1 MPPTLSSALQQ
12 VRQAP
17 RLVEVLGDSVRA
29 AAAVDGPGAVPLLQ
43 AAITGP
49 DQLTAVAAVHAL
61 GAVDD
66 DAAGAILTALLT
78 DPRGFLREH
87 ASWAL
92 MAQPP
97 RGDAMDPLVAAVA
110 AGGFPG
116 MLAQRTLAHWGAP
129 TGPQDVAILAALLVA
144 LAGEQDPPARAR
156 LVETLGLLGGV
167 PAGRAVSEIALDTA
181 EALPVRIAAT
191 AALGDRRGDLTAARA
206 VGELLAA
213 DGELGAVARLA
224 AFDLGL
230 VSAGAAAVPGLGASG
245 GPAPLDRVAAGPG
258 RGLTVAQLFLHADL
272 DRQLSRAGA
281 GDNGGIAT
289 LLVRLGDALAAEP
302 GINRALTLSR
312 GTATAAFD
320 ALRPATGHQLAAV
333 PLLSPAVGAAAAW
346 PAWVAARR
354 GIRRLLR
361 AHRVDLLHLRMADVG
376 SLAAAEAA
384 AELGIPVVFTLAPD
398 PHGAIDALDRS
409 GALGRADFG
418 RMDESEHFWFRSRL
432 VRRLTADAAHVVLF
446 PRPHV
451 RDDLRR
457 LVGIDVGAEPDRYT
471 VVPEGIDLAV
481 SEAAEAAAS
490 PAGPATP
497 VAPEPA
503 GSTASAGSVGSAG
516 LAALV
521 AALPAHRQG
530 LPLVLSVG
538 RLHRVKGMA
547 TLVRAWADDPALW
560 QRSNLVIVGGD
571 LDDPSPDE
579 REQLDRIAAVVAGS
593 PAADGLVLTGHRPND
608 EVARWLAQARAGRHP
623 AIGPGGVYVCA
634 SLKEE
639 FGLALLEALAAGLV
653 VVGPD
658 AGGPPTYIEH
668 GHTGLLVD
676 TSRPELLARATAAA
690 LDLAA
695 GPGQAARVRR
705 ARERIRTGFT
715 VGAMA
720 AALRDIYTAVT
731 KEGDK
736 P

>member
-1 MPPTLSSALQQ
+1 MPPTLSSALRQ

-17 RLVEVLGDSVRA
+17 RLVEVLGDGVRA
-29 AAAVDGPGAVPLLQ
+29 AAAVGGPGTIGLLRE
-43 AAITGP
+43 AIAGP
-49 DQLTAVAAVHAL
+49 DELTAVAAVHAL

-66 DAAGAILTALLT
+66 DAAGAVLSQLLRH
-78 DPRGFLREH
+78 PRGFLREH

-92 MAQPP
+92 MTQSP
-97 RGDAMDPLVAAVA
+97 RTDAMDPLVAAVA
-110 AGGFPG
+110 AGGFAG
-116 MLAQRTLAHWGAP
+116 MLAQRTLARWDA
-129 TGPQDVAILAALLVA
+129 TGGLREVAVLAALLVA
-144 LAGEQDPPARAR
+144 LAGERDTPARTR
-156 LVETLGLLGGV
+156 LVETLGLLGGEH
-167 PAGRAVSEIALDTA
+167 AGRAVAEIALDLT
-181 EALPVRIAAT
+181 EPLPVRIAAT
-191 AALGDRRGDLTAARA
+191 AALSDRPGDLAAART

-213 DGELGAVARLA
+213 GGELGAVARLA

-230 VSAGAAAVPGLGASG
+230 VSAGAGCVPE
-245 GPAPLDRVAAGPG
+245 D
-258 RGLTVAQLFLHADL
+258 GLTVAQLFLHADL
-272 DRQLSRAGA
+272 DRELSRAGA

-302 GINRALTLSR
+302 GIARALTLSR

-320 ALRPATGHQLAAV
+320 ALRPGPGHQLAAV

-346 PAWVAARR
+346 PTWVAARR

-384 AELGIPVVFTLAPD
+384 TELGIPVVFTLAPD

-409 GALGRADFG
+409 GALDRAGFG
-418 RMDESEHFWFRSRL
+418 AMDEREHFWFRSRL

-446 PRPHV
+446 PRPRV

-471 VVPEGIDLAV
+471 VVPEGIDLTV
-481 SEAAEAAAS
+481 IEAAETAA
-490 PAGPATP
+490 
-497 VAPEPA
+497 EPA
-503 GSTASAGSVGSAG
+503 E

-521 AALPAHRQG
+521 AALPPHRQG

-547 TLVRAWADDPALW
+547 TLVRAWADHPHLW
-560 QRSNLVIVGGD
+560 QRSNLVLVGGD
-571 LDDPSPDE
+571 LSDPSPDE
-579 REQLDRIAAVVAGS
+579 REQLDQIAAIVAGS
-593 PAADGLVLTGHRPND
+593 PAADGLLLPGHRPND
-608 EVARWLAQARAGRHP
+608 EVARWLALARAGGSP

-658 AGGPPTYIEH
+658 AGGPPTYIEN

-676 TSRPELLARATAAA
+676 TSNPAALAAA
-690 LDLAA
+690 VTAGLDLAA
-695 GPGQAARVRR
+695 APHQAARVDR
-705 ARERIRTGFT
+705 ARERIRSGFT
-715 VGAMA
+715 VSAMA
-720 AALRDIYTAVT
+720 AALRTIYTAVT
-731 KEGDK
+731 KEVD

>member
-1 MPPTLSSALQQ
+1 MALTLASALQQ

-17 RLVEVLGDSVRA
+17 RLVEALGDEVRA
-29 AAAVDGPGAVPLLQ
+29 AAAVGGPATVPVLEQAIAGA
-43 AAITGP
+43 
-49 DQLTAVAAVHAL
+49 DELTAVAAVHAL
-61 GAVDD
+61 GAVEGE
-66 DAAGAILTALLT
+66 AAGAALSRLLSH
-78 DPRGFLREH
+78 PRGFLREH

-97 RGDAMDPLVAAVA
+97 RPDAMDALVAAVA
-110 AGGFPG
+110 GGGFAG
-116 MLAQRTLAHWGAP
+116 MLAQRTLARWGEAG
-129 TGPQDVAILAALLVA
+129 GPGDVAIVAALLVA
-144 LAGEQDPPARAR
+144 LAGERVPAARAR
-156 LVETLGLLGGV
+156 LVESLGLLPGE
-167 PAGRAVSEIALDTA
+167 PAGRAVAELALDPA
-181 EALPVRIAAT
+181 ETQPVRTAAL
-191 AALGDRRGDLTAARA
+191 AALGDRHGELSAAQT

-213 DGELGAVARLA
+213 GDELGAVARLA

-230 VSAGAAAVPGLGASG
+230 LSAGPPAAA
-245 GPAPLDRVAAGPG
+245 AP
-258 RGLTVAQLFLHADL
+258 GLTVAQLFLHADL
-272 DRQLSRAGA
+272 DRELSRAGA

-289 LLVRLGDALAAEP
+289 LLVRLGDALAGEP
-302 GINRALTLSR
+302 GIARALTLSR
-312 GTATAAFD
+312 GTADAAFD
-320 ALRPATGHQLAAV
+320 ALRPAAGHQLAAV
-333 PLLSPAVGAAAAW
+333 PLLSPAVGAATAW
-346 PAWVAARR
+346 PTWVAARR

-384 AELGIPVVFTLAPD
+384 TGLGIPVVFTLAPD

-409 GALGRADFG
+409 GALSRADFG
-418 RMDESEHFWFRSRL
+418 RMDETEHFWFRSRL

-457 LVGIDVGAEPDRYT
+457 LVGIDVDAEPDRYT
-471 VVPEGIDLAV
+471 VVPEGIDLGV
-481 SEAAEAAAS
+481 IEAAETAA
-490 PAGPATP
+490 
-497 VAPEPA
+497 EP
-503 GSTASAGSVGSAG
+503 AG

-521 AALPAHRQG
+521 SALPAHRQG

-547 TLVRAWADDPALW
+547 TLVRAWADDPRLW
-560 QRSNLVIVGGD
+560 RRSNLVIVGGD

-579 REQLDRIAAVVAGS
+579 REQLDRIAAVVADG
-593 PAADGLVLTGHRPND
+593 PAADGLILTGHRPND
-608 EVARWLAQARAGRHP
+608 EVARWLAQARAGRPP
-623 AIGPGGVYVCA
+623 AIGPAGVYVCA

-658 AGGPPTYIEH
+658 AGGPPTYIEQ
-668 GHTGLLVD
+668 GRTGLLVD
-676 TSRPELLARATAAA
+676 TSRPEELARATAAG

-705 ARERIRTGFT
+705 ARERIRAGFT

-720 AALRDIYTAVT
+720 TALRAIYTTVT